1 MEVSTIS
8 RYQGDFGLIS
18 CAADAA
24 ALSHRNMTDPG
35 WPQFERVNP
44 IINWDYASIWEFLR
58 TLRVA
63 YCSLYD
69 EGCEFYVP

>member
-1 MEVSTIS
+1 
-8 RYQGDFGLIS
+8 
-18 CAADAA
+18 
-24 ALSHRNMTDPG
+24 MTDPG

-44 IINWDYASIWEFLR
+44 IINWDYTSIWEFLR

-69 EGCEFYVP
+69 EGCIFYLL